1 MRPKDLYLIAFAVSL
16 ACTPAAVPSSGSP
29 PRRATYVTAA
39 EIRDANVE
47 MGSAYDAIAR
57 LRPNWLTHVTET
69 FTNPPRREFAR
80 VFVDGRFYGE
90 LESLRNFDASQIADV
105 RFYSAAESGRFGLEG
120 GLSGV
125 IEITT
130 KK

>member
-1 MRPKDLYLIAFAVSL
+1 MRLKDLYPIAVAVTL
-16 ACTPAAVPSSGSP
+16 ACSPAAVPSSGSP
-29 PRRATYVTAA
+29 PRRATFVTAA
-39 EIRDANVE
+39 EIRDANVDI
-47 MGSAYDAIAR
+47 GSAYDAIAR

-90 LESLRNFDASQIADV
+90 LESLRTLDASHIADV
-105 RFYSAAESGRFGLEG
+105 RFYSAAESGKFGMEG

>member
-1 MRPKDLYLIAFAVSL
+1 MALKHLYLIAVAAAL
-16 ACTPAAVPSSGSP
+16 ACAPGPGTSGAPA
-29 PRRATYVTAA
+29 PRASVYLAAA

-47 MGSAYDAIAR
+47 IGSAYDAIAR

-69 FTNPPRREFAR
+69 FGNPPTREFAR
-80 VFVDGRFYGE
+80 VFVDGRLYGE
-90 LESLRNFDASQIADV
+90 LESLRSFEASQIAGA
-105 RFYSAAESGRFGLEG
+105 RYYSAAESGKFGLQG